1 MQTSVFFSAMMDEGA
16 FAPDSGEVAAVTD
29 QEKRTQLEREFL
41 GEALRV
47 LADAGVDL
55 LELEVGGDG
64 VEHAVLGR
72 LSRIT
77 QTMRG
82 GAGLLGL
89 NAMHELALVLEAVL
103 DLARHEK
110 LPLDTVVVTAIE
122 RGMDAFAARFK
133 GMRDSQEAG
142 GTVGR
147 TEVKQAVQL
156 LQSVVRQPA
165 DARCIAER
173 HVVRGP
179 DVDAAFTMGGH
190 DLRRAS
196 REGLRFYVL
205 AFDVEHDLRQKDVSP
220 LGLLV
225 FLQKSGDVVDARFT
239 GLRGGG
245 GGNVGVLFSSILDAD
260 LLGAVFQI
268 DASRVF
274 TVDTDA
280 VARGDAAWRERE
292 QPAPDATRSVM
303 PDEPDSQS
311 IELLLL
317 QYDEAMKRLREQ
329 SMQDDFEPY
338 DMNGDTDA
346 KPASQNAGGEFDEVS
361 GVSHAAPEG
370 QETVSPSDI
379 FSGDAADHPL
389 QAGEAVSEVSV
400 EDASVVDTAVE
411 SMPQVDAPGSY
422 GFFDD
427 APGTAP
433 MTDDLHSVAGDV
445 ESRRASGGM
454 TEDDVAGDDA
464 AESLLLD
471 LEAEFDAPLLD
482 EADAYAGETRHSGQT
497 HGLSFDEETP
507 DLADGLSIADSDLD
521 FFRDDAPPPDQ
532 SHLDLPFSER
542 GENLGGDGIVL
553 DLGFEDVAGNETAD
567 VEVVGEAAVVSTAAP
582 MSPGSPPVE
591 PSVTAVH
598 VSVGDASAPQTPSVS
613 GIVSTTGS
621 GESVG
626 MSSPAS
632 PVARPSSCVG
642 VAVEATS
649 GGFDVREAEGSG
661 ILVLSGELTIER
673 SLALRDALL
682 EMFDR
687 YQNVRL
693 DLSGVTE
700 VDLTFFQLLRA
711 AVVTAQRR
719 GGTLAGCGVIPAP
732 VSETAYRAGLDA
744 QAVKRAGF
752 DAVLGGMA

>member
-1 MQTSVFFSAMMDEGA
+1 M
-16 FAPDSGEVAAVTD
+16 TD

-110 LPLDTVVVTAIE
+110 LPLDAVVITAIE

-133 GMRDSQEAG
+133 GMRDSQDAG
-142 GTVGR
+142 GTAGR
-147 TEVKQAVQL
+147 AEVTQAVQL
-156 LQSVVRQPA
+156 LQGVVRQPA
-165 DARCIAER
+165 DARCISER

-179 DVDAAFTMGGH
+179 DVDAVFTMGGH

-239 GLRGGG
+239 GVRGGG

-274 TVDTDA
+274 AVDTDA
-280 VARGDAAWRERE
+280 VARGEAAWRERDL
-292 QPAPDATRSVM
+292 PAPDAGKSAM
-303 PDEPDSQS
+303 PDEPDSRS

-338 DMNGDTDA
+338 DMNSDTDE
-346 KPASQNAGGEFDEVS
+346 KPASQNAGGEFDEVVGMPDTS
-361 GVSHAAPEG
+361 FDG
-370 QETVSPSDI
+370 QEAMPLSGTLSDTVADPVYQAAGAEAEEYATDAPS
-379 FSGDAADHPL
+379 SGMAGDAMPPL
-389 QAGEAVSEVSV
+389 
-400 EDASVVDTAVE
+400 
-411 SMPQVDAPGSY
+411 DAPGSY

-427 APGTAP
+427 APGVGIL
-433 MTDDLHSVAGDV
+433 TDTPHPVADTLETG
-445 ESRRASGGM
+445 EASGSL
-454 TEDDVAGDDA
+454 AGDDA
-464 AESLLLD
+464 VDDDAAASLLLD

-482 EADAYAGETRHSGQT
+482 EADAYAVEPHRI
-497 HGLSFDEETP
+497 GLAEGGTLDGAASH
-507 DLADGLSIADSDLD
+507 LSDGLSIADSDLD

-532 SHLDLPFSER
+532 SHLDLPLSER
-542 GENLGGDGIVL
+542 GEKPGGDGIML
-553 DLGFEDVAGNETAD
+553 DLGFDDAAGDEAPAVDTFPEAPAMPAAAGMGLDASLVDPDVM
-567 VEVVGEAAVVSTAAP
+567 AAVGAA
-582 MSPGSPPVE
+582 GGLPPHDE
-591 PSVTAVH
+591 AIAEAVAFPA
-598 VSVGDASAPQTPSVS
+598 GTPSATASVPSSPRPVS
-613 GIVSTTGS
+613 GT
-621 GESVG
+621 
-626 MSSPAS
+626 
-632 PVARPSSCVG
+632 G
-642 VAVEATS
+642 VAAEPTS
-649 GGFDVREAEGSG
+649 GGFDVRESGGSG
-661 ILVLSGELTIER
+661 ILILSGELTIER
-673 SLALRDALL
+673 SLAFRDALL

-719 GGTLAGCGVIPAP
+719 GGTLAGCGVVPAP
-732 VSETAYRAGLDA
+732 VSETAHRAGLDA

-752 DAVLGGMA
+752 EAVLGGMA